1 MARKLLIIMVNTD
14 PRDAT
19 ALCALLTQAS
29 VAAAMNYPVEIILSG
44 RSAELAIKG
53 VAAQVALADDPSRTV
68 QDLIHSAREL
78 GVKLKVCTT
87 SVERWGDDL
96 LDAIDGIVGG
106 AYLISEAMD
115 GETLTLSY

>member
-19 ALCALLTQAS
+19 ALCAPLMQAS

-44 RSAELAIKG
+44 RSAELALKG

-68 QDLIHSAREL
+68 QDLIDSAREL
-78 GVKLKVCTT
+78 GVTLKVCAT
-87 SVERWGDDL
+87 SVECWGDDL
-96 LDAIDGIVGG
+96 IDAIDGIIGG

-115 GETLTLSY
+115 DETRTLTY

>member
-19 ALCALLTQAS
+19 ALCALFMQAS

-96 LDAIDGIVGG
+96 LDAIDEIVGG

-115 GETLTLSY
+115 GETLTLTY